1 MIVVRKIILT
11 FILVLAS
18 GFVLYCSYV
27 CVKNINTIG
36 SESEVKGKEMSSD
49 EYIYKEDLLH
59 LGYNLN
65 DIEVI
70 QNKISNVDVKEYFL
84 KEKYDNISSYINALN
99 FIPKNISRYV
109 AYHNRNQNMTYDN
122 TVLNVNMNLDY
133 DFYTNVNTLHNYL
146 DITTLVNK
154 YNKLPDNYEID
165 DLVVLDNEY
174 SNKGEKV
181 RKVIYND
188 LKKMFDD
195 AKKDN
200 INLNVISGF
209 RTYEKQDTLF
219 NNSIKKNG
227 IDHALIY
234 SAKPGYSEHQ
244 LGLAIDINSVEENFK
259 NTNEYKWLKNNSYK
273 YGFIERYPENKEYI
287 TGFGYEPWHYR
298 YLGVD
303 ITTRIFTEN
312 ITYEEYVVKFLK

>member
-1 MIVVRKIILT
+1 MRKIILT

-244 LGLAIDINSVEENFK
+244 LGLAIDINSVEENFR

>member
-1 MIVVRKIILT
+1 MRKIILT

-109 AYHNRNQNMTYDN
+109 AYHNRNQNLTYDN

>member
-1 MIVVRKIILT
+1 MRKIILT

-234 SAKPGYSEHQ
+234 SSKPGYSEHQ

>member
-1 MIVVRKIILT
+1 MKKIVLT
-11 FILVLAS
+11 FILVIVS
-18 GFVLYCSYV
+18 GFILYCSYI

-65 DIEVI
+65 DIEII
-70 QNKISNVDVKEYFL
+70 QNKISNIDVKEYFL
-84 KEKYDNISSYINALN
+84 KEKYNNVSSYINALN

-109 AYHNRNQNMTYDN
+109 DYYNKNQNMTYDN
-122 TVLNVNMNLDY
+122 IILNVNMNLDY
-133 DFYTNVNTLHNYL
+133 DFYSNVNTLHNYL
-146 DITTLVNK
+146 DVTTLVNK

-165 DLVVLDNEY
+165 DLVTLDNEY
-174 SNKGEKV
+174 SKKGEKV
-181 RKVIYND
+181 REVIYND
-188 LKKMFDD
+188 LKKMFDE

-209 RTYEKQDTLF
+209 RTNEKQDTLF

-227 IDHALIY
+227 LDHALIY

-244 LGLAIDINSVEENFK
+244 LGLAIDINSVEESFK

-273 YGFIERYPENKEYI
+273 YGFIERYPEGKEKI

-303 ITTRIFTEN
+303 VAAKIFTEN

>member
-1 MIVVRKIILT
+1 MRKIILT

-244 LGLAIDINSVEENFK
+244 LGLAIDVNSVEENFK

>member
-1 MIVVRKIILT
+1 MKKIVLT
-11 FILVLAS
+11 FILVIVS
-18 GFVLYCSYV
+18 GFILYCSYI

-65 DIEVI
+65 DIEII
-70 QNKISNVDVKEYFL
+70 QNKISNIDVKEYFL
-84 KEKYDNISSYINALN
+84 KEKYNNVSSYINALN

-109 AYHNRNQNMTYDN
+109 DYYNKNQNMTYDN
-122 TVLNVNMNLDY
+122 IILNVNMNLDY
-133 DFYTNVNTLHNYL
+133 DFYSNVNTLHNYL
-146 DITTLVNK
+146 DVTTLVNK
-154 YNKLPDNYEID
+154 YNKLPDNYERD
-165 DLVVLDNEY
+165 DLVTLDNEY
-174 SNKGEKV
+174 SKKGEKV
-181 RKVIYND
+181 REVIYND
-188 LKKMFDD
+188 LKKMFDE

-209 RTYEKQDTLF
+209 RTNEKQDTLF

-227 IDHALIY
+227 LDHALIY

-244 LGLAIDINSVEENFK
+244 LGLAIDINSVEESFK

-273 YGFIERYPENKEYI
+273 YGFIERYPEGKEKI

-303 ITTRIFTEN
+303 VATKIFTEN
-312 ITYEEYVVKFLK
+312 ITYEEYVAKFLK

>member
-1 MIVVRKIILT
+1 MRKIILT

-273 YGFIERYPENKEYI
+273 YGFIERYPKDKEFI
-287 TGFGYEPWHYR
+287 TGHGYEPWHYR
-298 YLGVD
+298 YLGID
-303 ITTRIFTEN
+303 IATKIYQEG
-312 ITYEEYVVKFLK
+312 ITYEEYLVKYAK

>member
-1 MIVVRKIILT
+1 MNIVTR
-11 FILVLAS
+11 
-18 GFVLYCSYV
+18 
-27 CVKNINTIG
+27 
-36 SESEVKGKEMSSD
+36 
-49 EYIYKEDLLH
+49 
-59 LGYNLN
+59 
-65 DIEVI
+65 
-70 QNKISNVDVKEYFL
+70 
-84 KEKYDNISSYINALN
+84 EK
-99 FIPKNISRYV
+99 
-109 AYHNRNQNMTYDN
+109 
-122 TVLNVNMNLDY
+122 
-133 DFYTNVNTLHNYL
+133 
-146 DITTLVNK
+146 
-154 YNKLPDNYEID
+154 
-165 DLVVLDNEY
+165 
-174 SNKGEKV
+174 KV

>member
-1 MIVVRKIILT
+1 MRKIILT

-18 GFVLYCSYV
+18 GFVLYFSYV

>member
-1 MIVVRKIILT
+1 MKKIVLT
-11 FILVLAS
+11 FILVIVS
-18 GFVLYCSYV
+18 GFILYCSYI

>member
-1 MIVVRKIILT
+1 MKKIVLT
-11 FILVLAS
+11 FILVIVS
-18 GFVLYCSYV
+18 GFILYCSYI

-65 DIEVI
+65 DIEII
-70 QNKISNVDVKEYFL
+70 QNKISNIDVKEYFL
-84 KEKYDNISSYINALN
+84 KEKYNNVSSYINALN

-109 AYHNRNQNMTYDN
+109 DYYNKNQNMTYDN
-122 TVLNVNMNLDY
+122 IILNVNMNLDY
-133 DFYTNVNTLHNYL
+133 DFYSNVNTLHNYL
-146 DITTLVNK
+146 DVTTLVNK

-165 DLVVLDNEY
+165 DLVTLDNEY
-174 SNKGEKV
+174 SKKGEKV
-181 RKVIYND
+181 REVIYND
-188 LKKMFDD
+188 LKKMFDE

-209 RTYEKQDTLF
+209 RTNEKQDTLF

-227 IDHALIY
+227 LDHALIY

-244 LGLAIDINSVEENFK
+244 LGLAIDINSVEESFK

-273 YGFIERYPENKEYI
+273 YGFIERYPEGKEKI

-303 ITTRIFTEN
+303 VAAKIFTEN
-312 ITYEEYVVKFLK
+312 ITYEEYVAKFLK

>member
-1 MIVVRKIILT
+1 MRKIILT

>member
-1 MIVVRKIILT
+1 MRKIILT

-195 AKKDN
+195 SKKDN